1 MFDYHMI
8 KETIKEK
15 VKAKPKFY
23 GILAIGAVLVV
34 YSMIFGM

>member
-23 GILAIGAVLVV
+23 GILAIGVILIIYSSVV
-34 YSMIFGM
+34 G